1 MTTVDKKTKKHKL
14 LKAAVA
20 TVATAGIIAGAGMT
34 YSHIKSANAAT
45 LKGVNKIELADSYK
59 GFKIQY
65 PLDKF
70 PIYGSVK
77 GEPLYHEDF
86 TTNNNFQAWC
96 TNYNQVTPNAGSET
110 TSKKAASDLQFHV
123 LLNGYP
129 LKSPSELGVDS
140 KLEAIGATQIAVW
153 IASGNF
159 TENEVDFS
167 HAHGTGDQV
176 TSQAARNR
184 VKAAV
189 HQILADARKDKRGQG
204 QPELNFDKVGTLKVN
219 PDGSTTSY
227 YKLSVTG
234 NYDDDLKS
242 IKMSEAQVPKGSK
255 ITQDGKEIGVGDD
268 VKLKPLIKVD
278 TPAPTTS
285 SENGSQKIKLTFRSY
300 IKTWTDASYYQTK
313 NNGEKRQDVLVQSTV
328 DPGTFY
334 SDAEDGNNVPDTH
347 GAVSVH
353 KVDDHNKPLENVK
366 FDLLDADKKV
376 IKQGV
381 TDKDGNLTFDKLP
394 PAKYYVRE
402 ADTDSEHEVDHALHD
417 VSFTGQDAVNK
428 NLPKVTVTNDSINDN
443 PYITSSAAETDTGSR
458 YIDAKDTSLQDEL
471 ELHQLDGTHQYK
483 VVDTLMDT
491 KTGDPA
497 KIDGKPV
504 TASQNF
510 TADGKSGEHTTQKL
524 TMKFDKANFKGL
536 QGNRYA
542 FQAKIYRV
550 GGEEDGKLLATEF
563 SLNDTNQSITVNKQE
578 MTTKV
583 RSAIKKNSTTDSQL
597 INPYTKSSWID
608 NVTVNNLVKG
618 HDYTAHL
625 KMMVK
630 NSDGS
635 VSELKVNGKNITADK
650 DFTADNTQMNF
661 DVNFDNVDTTSLK
674 GKTLVVYGDISA
686 KGDNDNALVTHNDA
700 NDTNETL
707 QMTNPEMKT
716 HALIDN
722 DSISNPSHSS
732 RLLDRV
738 SYSGVAEN
746 QPITLNAILSD
757 KDKKAIVA
765 SSSNG
770 DNANKEYDYLMGKV
784 TFTPTTDSGTTDVP
798 LQKVKAGSSDKDQD
812 ITKLAKDIDSASIRT
827 AMNTLQPINLDKGT
841 PDTSSKD
848 YQIDT
853 TGLKGKSMVVF
864 EDMRFGDD
872 NTPAVSHA
880 DVNDKDQTIGVTD
893 MKIGTTAL
901 VNNKKVSNPSTTS
914 KMSDKVKYEG
924 AAPGH
929 PLDISA
935 LATNQ
940 ADGTPVTIKKNG
952 KTYNLMGK
960 VRIIPG
966 SSSGTAI
973 VPLQMVEVKDTNT
986 NATTQDSSKSD
997 VTKDLTSEASAL
1009 ERVKNN
1015 PIEVTDPRTDSDANT
1030 DTTSDK
1036 YNIDTTSL
1044 RGKTITMFEDVTS
1057 PTDENST
1064 AIVTEANLK
1073 STDQS
1078 IRTTS
1083 PSMETM
1089 QTANDQK
1096 TIYSDAKDPKL
1107 VDKVQYKDF
1116 APNEKV
1122 TLNAVDMDKGTKE
1135 LAMINNKYVVG
1146 KTTFT
1151 PKTANGTVKVYMN
1164 AKKEQP
1170 LAMYTVKQLQGNGLP
1185 TDNASTTE
1193 QAHSTKTA
1201 DQLLNMNN
1209 GSISDNS
1216 DVDSKSNG
1224 QTDTNDKNTVET
1236 NRNGDNGYESQA
1248 DSSVGTENADSNKDT
1263 SESSIDL
1270 SFLDRLAD
1278 NAKDPTNREFNWTA
1292 FETAQGEDGSVIT
1305 EHKDITS
1312 ADQTVTIK
1320 TPKTTKKTKTPKK
1333 EETPKKQDNTP
1344 KLAQTG
1350 AGDNY
1355 SKNPIVN
1362 FFQKLF

>member
-1 MTTVDKKTKKHKL
+1 MTTVDKKAKKHKL

-20 TVATAGIIAGAGMT
+20 TVATAGVIAGAGMT
-34 YSHIKSANAAT
+34 YAHIKNANAAS

-96 TNYNQVTPNAGSET
+96 TNYNQATPNAGSET

-153 IASGNF
+153 VASGDF

-189 HQILADARKDKRGQG
+189 HKILSEARKDKRGQG

-219 PDGSTTSY
+219 SDGSTTSY
-227 YKLSVTG
+227 YKLSVTD

-242 IKMSEAQVPKGSK
+242 IKMSSAQVPKGSK
-255 ITQDGKEIGVGDD
+255 ITQDGKEINVNDN
-268 VKLKPLIKVD
+268 VNLKSLIKVE
-278 TPAPTTS
+278 TPAPTENSDNS
-285 SENGSQKIKLTFRSY
+285 SKQIKLTFRSY

-334 SDAEDGNNVPDTH
+334 TDAEDGNDVPDTL
-347 GAVSVH
+347 GSVSVH
-353 KVDDHNKPLENVK
+353 KVDNHNKPLDNVK
-366 FDLLDADKKV
+366 FDLLDENKKV

-402 ADTDSEHEVDHALHD
+402 ADTDSEHEVDHAMHD

-443 PYITSSAAETDTGSR
+443 PYITSSATENDTGSR

-471 ELHQLDGTHQYK
+471 ELHQLDGTHKYK

-491 KTGDPA
+491 KTGEPA

-504 TASQNF
+504 TASQEF
-510 TADGKSGEHTTQKL
+510 TADGKSGEHTNQKL

-542 FQAKIYRV
+542 FQAKIYRSS
-550 GGEEDGKLLATEF
+550 GDEDGKLLATEF
-563 SLNDTNQSITVNKQE
+563 SLNDTNQSIIVNKPTI
-578 MTTKV
+578 TTKV
-583 RSAIKKNSTTDSQL
+583 RSAIKKNSTTDTQL

-608 NVTVNNLVKG
+608 NVTANNLVKD
-618 HDYTAHL
+618 HDYSAHL

-630 NSDGS
+630 NGDGS
-635 VSELKVNGKNITADK
+635 VSELKVNGKAVTADK
-650 DFTADNTQMNF
+650 DFTADNSQMNF
-661 DVNFDNVDTTSLK
+661 DVDFGNVDTTSLK
-674 GKTLVVYGDISA
+674 GKALVVYADITA
-686 KGDNDNALVTHNDA
+686 KGDNDNALATHNDA

-707 QMTNPEMKT
+707 QVTNPTMQT
-716 HALIDN
+716 HALLDN
-722 DSISNPSHSS
+722 DSISNPSHTS

-738 SYSGVAEN
+738 TYSGVAEN
-746 QPITLNAILSD
+746 QPVTLNAILSD

-784 TFTPTTDSGTTDVP
+784 TFTPTSDNGTTDVP

-812 ITKLAKDIDSASIRT
+812 ITKLAKDIDSASVRNS
-827 AMNTLQPINLDKGT
+827 MNTLQSTNLDKGT

-848 YQIDT
+848 FQIDT

-864 EDMRFGDD
+864 EDMSFGDD
-872 NTPAVSHA
+872 NTPVISHA
-880 DVNDKDQTIGVTD
+880 DVNDKDQTISVAD
-893 MKIGTTAL
+893 MKIGTQAL
-901 VNNKKVSNPSTTS
+901 VNSKKVSNPSTTS
-914 KMSDKVKYEG
+914 KISDKVKYEG

-940 ADGTPVTIKKNG
+940 SDGTPVTIKKNG

-960 VRIIPG
+960 IRIIPG
-966 SSSGTAI
+966 TASGTAI

-986 NATTQDSSKSD
+986 NTTTQDSSKSD
-997 VTKDLTSEASAL
+997 VTKDLTSEGSAL
-1009 ERVKNN
+1009 ERIKNN
-1015 PIEVTDPRTDSDANT
+1015 PIQVTDPRTDSDANT
-1030 DTTSDK
+1030 DTDSDK

-1057 PTDENST
+1057 PADNNST

-1073 STDQS
+1073 NTDQS

-1083 PSMETM
+1083 PSIQTM

-1135 LAMINNKYVVG
+1135 LAMINNQYVVG
-1146 KTTFT
+1146 RTTFT
-1151 PKTANGTVKVYMN
+1151 PKSANGTVKVYMN

-1170 LAMYTVKQLQGNGLP
+1170 LAMYTVKQLQANGLP

-1216 DVDSKSNG
+1216 DVNSKSDG

-1236 NRNGDNGYESQA
+1236 NRNGDNSYESQS

-1263 SESSIDL
+1263 SESGIDL
-1270 SFLDRLAD
+1270 SFLDRLAA
-1278 NAKDPTNREFNWTA
+1278 NAKDPTNREFKWTA
-1292 FETAQGEDGSVIT
+1292 FETAQGDNGSVIT
-1305 EHKDITS
+1305 EHKDIS
-1312 ADQTVTIK
+1312 SNDQTVTIK
-1320 TPKTTKKTKTPKK
+1320 VPKNAKTPKK
-1333 EETPKKQDNTP
+1333 ETPKKQDNTP

-1350 AGDNY
+1350 SSDKY
-1355 SKNPIVN
+1355 SKNPILN
-1362 FFQKLF
+1362 FFERLF